1 MNRKSLIGL
10 GYKIEKEA
18 LAKGYYTYTL
28 PFESSLMR
36 KLFLDMVVACFALLD
51 SSPVASVAKG
61 VKK

>member
-18 LAKGYYTYTL
+18 LAKGYYTYTV

-36 KLFLDMVVACFALLD
+36 KLFLG
-51 SSPVASVAKG
+51 K
-61 VKK
+61 VKDV